1 MLSFAM
7 MSYSRALLPLLL
19 AAILGLGAGDGL
31 AQSSARRSAQ
41 AVPATPDEAIVQA
54 RHAAARGDRARF
66 ELAAAQAAGH
76 PLSGYLDYW
85 RLRLRLSEPSASGR
99 DSRSGSDGGADA
111 DIRAFIERQPDSL
124 VADLLRR
131 DWMLDLGRRGAWKI
145 FDEQYAQW
153 ILRDDTAVHCRGW
166 QGAAARGGALPREAE
181 DTLFKPRDQG
191 EACGALI
198 EALAR
203 DGTLTPADLR
213 RLLRVSLE
221 ANAPTSIRRVGTLL
235 ELPASELD
243 AALERPAVALRT
255 ASSPEIALIAA
266 VRLARQDPERA
277 VAALEDARM
286 LGATDRSFALSQ
298 AAAHAMRRLM
308 PQALQWT
315 RQSLDAQVSDE
326 TLDWLARAALRDS
339 DWRTLHAVIE
349 KMSLAN
355 RREPAWVYWHARAH
369 QALGRP
375 EQAQAALRSI
385 AGQFHFYGQLAAEE
399 LGQLTVTPPSA
410 PRPTDEEFAAP
421 ARNPGFA
428 RALKFYE
435 LGLRFEGNREWN
447 YQLRGMDDRQLLAAA
462 HWACR
467 KSVLDRCVNTAD
479 RTRQEHDFSLRFV
492 TPFLEQLQPAAR
504 ERELDP
510 AWVYGLIRQESRF
523 IMNVRSSANAQ
534 GLMQIIPPTAR
545 WIARKLGVT
554 DFRLEDLNTIET
566 NLSFGTFYLKNV
578 LDDLD
583 GSPVLASAGYNA
595 GPNRP
600 RSWRNTLPGKVEGA
614 VFAEIIPFTETRDY
628 VKNVLS
634 NATFYAALLSG
645 EPQSLKRRLGSVAPS
660 SSAGRADLP

>member
-1 MLSFAM
+1 MLWLAM
-7 MSYSRALLPLLL
+7 MSSSSALLPLLL
-19 AAILGLGAGDGL
+19 AAILGLGAADGL
-31 AQSSARRSAQ
+31 AQSPSKRSAQ
-41 AVPATPDEAIVQA
+41 AVAATPDEAFVQA

-76 PLSGYLDYW
+76 PLSDYLDYW
-85 RLRLRLSEPSASGR
+85 RLRLRLSEPPADGR
-99 DSRSGSDGGADA
+99 DPKSGSDGSADA
-111 DIRAFIERQPDSL
+111 EVQAFIERHPFSL
-124 VADLLRR
+124 VADLMRR
-131 DWMLDLGRRGAWKI
+131 DWMLDLGRRGAWEA
-145 FDEQYAQW
+145 FDGQYARW
-153 ILRDDTAVHCRGW
+153 ILRDDTAAHCRSW
-166 QGAAARGGALPREAE
+166 QGAAARGRTLPREAE
-181 DTLFKPRDQG
+181 DTLFRPRDQG
-191 EACGALI
+191 EACGALV
-198 EALAR
+198 EARAS

-213 RLLRVSLE
+213 RLLRISLE
-221 ANAPTSIRRVGTLL
+221 ANAPASIRRVGTLL
-235 ELPASELD
+235 ELPAGELD
-243 AALERPAVALRT
+243 AALQRPAAVLRT
-255 ASSPEIALIAA
+255 ASSPEIALIAV

-277 VAALEDARM
+277 VAALEDAGM
-286 LGATDRSFALSQ
+286 LGAADRSFALSQ

-315 RQSLDAQVSDE
+315 RQSLDATVSDD

-349 KMSLAN
+349 KMSLVN
-355 RREPAWVYWHARAH
+355 RREPAWIYWHARAH

-385 AGQFHFYGQLAAEE
+385 AGEFHFYGQLAAEE

-410 PRPTDEEFAAP
+410 PRPTEEELAAP
-421 ARNPGFA
+421 ERNAGLA

-479 RTRQEHDFSLRFV
+479 RTREQHDFSLRFV
-492 TPFLEQLQPAAR
+492 TPFLEQLKPVAS
-504 ERELDP
+504 ERGLDP

-554 DFRLEDLNTIET
+554 DFRLDDLNNLET

-614 VFAEIIPFTETRDY
+614 VFAEIIPFTETRNY

-645 EPQSLKRRLGSVAPS
+645 EPQSLKQRLGSVSPS
-660 SSAGRADLP
+660 TAAGRADLP

>member
-1 MLSFAM
+1 M
-7 MSYSRALLPLLL
+7 MSSSRALLPLLV

-31 AQSSARRSAQ
+31 AQSPAKRSAA
-41 AVPATPDEAIVQA
+41 AVPASPDDAFVQA
-54 RHAAARGDRARF
+54 RHAAVRGDRARF

-76 PLSGYLDYW
+76 PLSEYLDYW
-85 RLRLRLSEPSASGR
+85 RLRLRLSEPPADGR
-99 DSRSGSDGGADA
+99 DPKSGSDGSADT
-111 DIRAFIERQPDSL
+111 DVRAFIERRPDSL

-131 DWMLDLGRRGAWKI
+131 DWMLDLGRRGAWEV
-145 FDEQYAQW
+145 FDEQYARW
-153 ILRDDTAVHCRGW
+153 ILRDDTPTHCRSW
-166 QGAAARGGALPREAE
+166 QGAAVRGRPLPREAE
-181 DTLFKPRDQG
+181 ETLFQPRDLG
-191 EACGALI
+191 EACGALV
-198 EALAR
+198 ESMAS

-221 ANAPTSIRRVGTLL
+221 ANAPASIRRIGTLL
-235 ELPASELD
+235 ELPAGELD
-243 AALERPAVALRT
+243 AALQRPAVALRN
-255 ASSPEIALIAA
+255 ASSPEIALVAA

-277 VAALEDARM
+277 VAALDEARM
-286 LGATDRSFALSQ
+286 LGAADRSFALSQ
-298 AAAHAMRRLM
+298 AAAHAMRRLL

-355 RREPAWVYWHARAH
+355 RREPAWIYWHARAH

-375 EQAQAALRSI
+375 EQAQTALRSI

-399 LGQLTVTPPSA
+399 LGQLTVTPPPA
-410 PRPTDEEFAAP
+410 PRPTEQELAAP
-421 ARNPGFA
+421 ARNAGFA
-428 RALKFYE
+428 RALEFYK

-462 HWACR
+462 EWACR

-479 RTRQEHDFSLRFV
+479 RTREQHDFRLRFV
-492 TPFLEQLQPAAR
+492 TPFLEQLEPVAR
-504 ERELDP
+504 DRGLDP

-523 IMNVRSSANAQ
+523 IMDVRSSANAQ

-554 DFRLEDLNTIET
+554 DFRLEDLNTLET

-600 RSWRNTLPGKVEGA
+600 RSWRNALPGKVEGA
-614 VFAEIIPFTETRDY
+614 VFAELIPFTETRNY

-645 EPQSLKRRLGSVAPS
+645 EPQSLKRRLGSVSPS
-660 SSAGRADLP
+660 TAAGRADLP